1 MMFYYILTKK
11 YLQKRSKNKSI
22 YQPPYSKFEYLTSHF
37 LPIFLRKREV
47 YVSSTV
53 SSLNCRTKSNGTK
66 NIDVAKPLIAKV
78 RIDFSSSSIHESWKM
93 EEWKKK
99 EK

>member
-1 MMFYYILTKK
+1 M
-11 YLQKRSKNKSI
+11 
-22 YQPPYSKFEYLTSHF
+22 
-37 LPIFLRKREV
+37 

-78 RIDFSSSSIHESWKM
+78 RIDFSSSRKLEGGRM
-93 EEWKKK
+93 EEKRKVD
-99 EK
+99 